1 MTPSFIRWAAKQLRP
16 WQDRREA
23 RQRQERREIMLR
35 ASPTLRAAAE
45 LHDLHS
51 RQHKPRRQDLA
62 VMRSATTDMLRRA
75 THG

>member
-1 MTPSFIRWAAKQLRP
+1 MIVPPPVRRAFRAWLK
-16 WQDRREA
+16 WREA
-23 RQRQERREIMLR
+23 RQRQERREMMLR

-51 RQHKPRRQDLA
+51 RQHQATRTDAAQ
-62 VMRSATTDMLRRA
+62 MRSATTDMLRRSV